1 MDADQFREFLGMM
14 KDLMGKKHEHGT
26 EREFLNYKVFSGLDK
41 FHGEET
47 KWK

>member
-14 KDLMGKKHEHGT
+14 KELMGKKHDHAT
-26 EREFLNYKVFSGLDK
+26 EREYLNYKVFSGLDK